1 MTLAYENGT
10 MDRAYAVSESP
21 AAGWT
26 APMSDRRDKSSGS
39 SLAALE
45 GMPISSRF
53 CSWVGLSGQRY
64 VFSVYPA
71 LECPAFRDAVLLAVV
86 RDMTGQ
92 RRVVSVRETGPFPEP
107 VVEKAQR
114 ELLAFGP
121 GLEFHLHL
129 LATSPIWRS
138 PGTDT
143 RSVDEIGRRSRGAAE
158 FDRLTAGTLDKENR
172 QFLDRPAGS

>member
-10 MDRAYAVSESP
+10 IDGEYPVSESP
-21 AAGWT
+21 AAT
-26 APMSDRRDKSSGS
+26 RTVPMSNRQDDRRGS

-53 CSWVGLSGQRY
+53 CSWVGLSGRRY

-71 LECPAFRDAVLLAVV
+71 LECPAFRDAVLLAVI

-92 RRVVSVRETGPFPEP
+92 RRVISVRETGSFPEP
-107 VVEKAQR
+107 AVAKAQR
-114 ELLAFGP
+114 ELRAFGP

-129 LATSPIWRS
+129 LTTSAAKWTATVADLAIAH
-138 PGTDT
+138 G
-143 RSVDEIGRRSRGAAE
+143 
-158 FDRLTAGTLDKENR
+158 
-172 QFLDRPAGS
+172 

>member
-10 MDRAYAVSESP
+10 IDRAYGDSKWP
-21 AAGWT
+21 AARWT
-26 APMSDRRDKSSGS
+26 AAMSDRQDKSSGS

-71 LECPAFRDAVLLAVV
+71 SECPAFRDAVLLTVV
-86 RDMTGQ
+86 RDMRGH
-92 RRVVSVRETGPFPEP
+92 RRVISVRETGPFPEP

-114 ELLAFGP
+114 ELRAFGA
-121 GLEFHLHL
+121 GLEFHLHF
-129 LATSPIWRS
+129 LATSP
-138 PGTDT
+138 
-143 RSVDEIGRRSRGAAE
+143 AE
-158 FDRLTAGTLDKENR
+158 RAVTVADLAISWG
-172 QFLDRPAGS
+172 

>member
-1 MTLAYENGT
+1 MTLAYENEPIN
-10 MDRAYAVSESP
+10 RAYRVSEWPAVS
-21 AAGWT
+21 WT
-26 APMSDRRDKSSGS
+26 APMSDRQGNRSGS

-71 LECPAFRDAVLLAVV
+71 SECPAFRDAVLLAAI

-92 RRVVSVRETGPFPEP
+92 RRIVSVRETGSFPEP
-107 VVEKAQR
+107 VVAEIQR
-114 ELLAFGP
+114 ELRAFGP

-129 LATSPIWRS
+129 RASSPTERAAIVADLAI
-138 PGTDT
+138 
-143 RSVDEIGRRSRGAAE
+143 AQA
-158 FDRLTAGTLDKENR
+158 
-172 QFLDRPAGS
+172 

>member
-10 MDRAYAVSESP
+10 VDRAYGVSGWPAVS
-21 AAGWT
+21 WT
-26 APMSDRRDKSSGS
+26 APMSDRRGDRSGS
-39 SLAALE
+39 SLATLE

-53 CSWVGLSGQRY
+53 CSWVGLSGRRY

-71 LECPAFRDAVLLAVV
+71 SECPAFRDAVLLAVV

-114 ELLAFGP
+114 ELQAFAP

-129 LATSPIWRS
+129 LTTSPLER
-138 PGTDT
+138 
-143 RSVDEIGRRSRGAAE
+143 AA
-158 FDRLTAGTLDKENR
+158 TLADLAIA
-172 QFLDRPAGS
+172 QA

>member
-1 MTLAYENGT
+1 MTLAYENET
-10 MDRAYAVSESP
+10 LDRAYGVTEGPAV
-21 AAGWT
+21 GWT
-26 APMSDRRDKSSGS
+26 APMSDRQSDSRGS

-71 LECPAFRDAVLLAVV
+71 SECPAFRDAVLLTVI

-92 RRVVSVRETGPFPEP
+92 RRVVSVRETGALPEP

-114 ELLAFGP
+114 EVRAFDP

-129 LATSPIWRS
+129 LATSPLER
-138 PGTDT
+138 
-143 RSVDEIGRRSRGAAE
+143 AATVA
-158 FDRLTAGTLDKENR
+158 DLAIA
-172 QFLDRPAGS
+172 QA

>member
-1 MTLAYENGT
+1 MTLAYENET
-10 MDRAYAVSESP
+10 LDRAYGVSEWP
-21 AAGWT
+21 AVGWT
-26 APMSDRRDKSSGS
+26 APMSGS
-39 SLAALE
+39 SLAALD

-53 CSWVGLSGQRY
+53 CSWLGLSGRRY

-71 LECPAFRDAVLLAVV
+71 SECPAFRDAVLLAAI

-114 ELLAFGP
+114 ELRAFGL

-129 LATSPIWRS
+129 LAASSAERS
-138 PGTDT
+138 ATVADLAIVGD
-143 RSVDEIGRRSRGAAE
+143 
-158 FDRLTAGTLDKENR
+158 
-172 QFLDRPAGS
+172 